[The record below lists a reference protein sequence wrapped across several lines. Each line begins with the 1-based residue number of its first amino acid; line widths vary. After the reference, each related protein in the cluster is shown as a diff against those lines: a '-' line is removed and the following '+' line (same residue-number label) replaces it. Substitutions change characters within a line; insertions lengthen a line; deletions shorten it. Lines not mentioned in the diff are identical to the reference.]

1 MVKLVLGIQ
10 WGDEGKAKVVDYF
23 ASDVDYVVRFQGG
36 ANAGHTVI
44 VDGKKFV
51 FHLVPSGIL
60 HPKTSV
66 VIGNGLVIDI
76 EAFISEL
83 AELAAGLPVDG
94 RVFISNRAHVVLPY
108 HKLMDGAKEE
118 KSSNKI
124 GTTRRGIGPAYIDK
138 ADRVGIRVGD
148 LYQPGLKEKI
158 ERAFE
163 VKRHLLDDYYCI
175 KDLPSVDEMTDTL
188 YKQAETIKGYVTDTE
203 RLLQKAYSD
212 GKSIVMEGGQGSL
225 LDADF
230 GTYPFVTSSNT
241 TASGMFAGSGIGYIP
256 DLRIIGIA
264 KAYITRVGEGPFP
277 TEEKGAVGGKIR
289 EAGKEYGATTGRPRR
304 CGWFDAVIGRY
315 SVGINGLHEI
325 FLTKLDVLDEQETI
339 KVCTAYELDGKR
351 TDYPPSTT
359 EEMYRIKPVYTE
371 LPGWM
376 SKTFGL
382 KSWSDLPANA
392 RSYIEFLEVQLG
404 RRISYISTGFERED
418 VIIR

>member
-23 ASDVDYVVRFQGG
+23 ASGVDYVVRFQGG

-83 AELAAGLPVDG
+83 GELAAGLPVDG
-94 RVFISNRAHVVLPY
+94 RVFVSNRAHVVLPY

-118 KSSNKI
+118 SSSKKI

-158 ERAFE
+158 EHAFE

-188 YKQAETIKGYVTDTE
+188 YKQAETIRDYVTDTE
-203 RLLQKAYSD
+203 LLLQNAYRD

-241 TASGMFAGSGIGYIP
+241 TASGMFAGSG
-256 DLRIIGIA
+256 
-264 KAYITRVGEGPFP
+264 K
-277 TEEKGAVGGKIR
+277 
-289 EAGKEYGATTGRPRR
+289 
-304 CGWFDAVIGRY
+304 IGRAH
-315 SVGINGLHEI
+315 V
-325 FLTKLDVLDEQETI
+325 
-339 KVCTAYELDGKR
+339 
-351 TDYPPSTT
+351 
-359 EEMYRIKPVYTE
+359 
-371 LPGWM
+371 
-376 SKTFGL
+376 
-382 KSWSDLPANA
+382 
-392 RSYIEFLEVQLG
+392 
-404 RRISYISTGFERED
+404 
-418 VIIR
+418 